1 MQCQHCNKHA
11 TVHLTEIINGK
22 RIEKHLCEQCAQK
35 EGITINSQGAITEL
49 ITNLANVQEE
59 VREVRELSC
68 PQCNLSWLEFRKS
81 GLLGCPNDYTVFE
94 IPLGAIIA
102 RTQEGATSHIGKL
115 PKNPKGSMDKQ
126 ISLLRLRQE
135 LQEALDHEDYENAA
149 RLRDKIRNLN

>member
-35 EGITINSQGAITEL
+35 EGITINNQGAITEL
-49 ITNLANVQEE
+49 ISNLANVQEE
-59 VREVRELSC
+59 VREISELSC
-68 PQCNLSWLEFRKS
+68 PQCQLSWLEFRKG
-81 GLLGCPNDYTVFE
+81 GLLGCPYDYKAFE
-94 IPLGAIIA
+94 TPLAAIIA

-115 PKNPKGSMDKQ
+115 PKNPKGPMDKQ
-126 ISLLRLRQE
+126 ISLLRFRQE

-149 RLRDKIRNLN
+149 RLRDKIRNLT